1 MTGRVMRKTAMPRGR
16 PPRPRSLRQRRKRRR
31 RRSRRRR
38 KSSVVSAQD
47 VRDAA
52 AGLAGVAVRTPL
64 RFIET
69 LNVYLKLES
78 LQPIGAFKLRGAY
91 NAVRRLPEAVRRNG
105 VITYS
110 SGNHGQALAY
120 AAQLVGVRA
129 VVVMPETAPAVKV
142 AGVKKWG
149 GEVVLAGRTS
159 DDRQRAAEAIAVRDA
174 LAVVPPFDHAD
185 IVAGQA
191 TVGLEIAEQLPDV
204 RAVVVP
210 VGGGGLIAGVV
221 TGLAAAGSQARVWGV
236 EPTGAPKLT
245 RSLEAGRPLRLEGTA
260 SLADGLITLSVGAV
274 PFAHLTAQRDRLAGV
289 VLVEDDTLREAVQ
302 FLWRQCHLA
311 VEPSGAATTAA
322 LRSGAVGSVPPTV
335 LVVSGGNVDPSD
347 RKSVV

>member
-1 MTGRVMRKTAMPRGR
+1 MTGRVARMTTAPRGL
-16 PPRPRSLRQRRKRRR
+16 PPRPRRPRPRR

-38 KSSVVSAQD
+38 KSSVVTAED
-47 VRDAA
+47 VREAA

-64 RFIET
+64 RFVDP
-69 LNVYLKLES
+69 LNAYLKLES
-78 LQPIGAFKLRGAY
+78 LQPTAAFKLRGAY
-91 NAVRRLPEAVRRNG
+91 TAIRRMPYDARRGG

-110 SGNHGQALAY
+110 SGNHGQAVAY

-149 GEVVLAGRTS
+149 GEVVFAGRTS
-159 DDRQRAAEAIAVRDA
+159 DDRQRTAEEIAARDGLAI
-174 LAVVPPFDHAD
+174 VPPFDHPD

-204 RAVVVP
+204 QTVLVP

-221 TGLAAAGSQARVWGV
+221 TGLAAAGSRATVWGV
-236 EPTGAPKLT
+236 EPVGAPKLK
-245 RSLEAGRPLRLEGTA
+245 RSLEAGRPVRLERTA
-260 SLADGLITLSVGAV
+260 SIADGLITLSVGEI
-274 PFAHLTAQRDRLAGV
+274 PFAHLAAHRDHVAGV
-289 VLVEDDTLREAVQ
+289 ALVEDEPLREAVH
-302 FLWRQCHLA
+302 FLWQHCHLA

-322 LRSGAVGSVPPTV
+322 VRSGAVNPVSPTV
-335 LVVSGGNVDPSD
+335 LVVSGGNVDPSLLED
-347 RKSVV
+347 

>member
-1 MTGRVMRKTAMPRGR
+1 MAMRTTPMPRGR
-16 PPRPRSLRQRRKRRR
+16 PPRPRRPRQRRSC
-31 RRSRRRR
+31 SRRRR
-38 KSSVVSAQD
+38 KNSVVTAED
-47 VRDAA
+47 VREAA

-64 RFIET
+64 RFVES
-69 LNVYLKLES
+69 LNAYLKLES

-91 NAVRRLPEAVRRNG
+91 NAIRRLPDPARKRG

-159 DDRQRAAEAIAVRDA
+159 DDRQRAAQAIAVRDG
-174 LAVVPPFDHAD
+174 LAVVPPFDHPD

-204 RAVVVP
+204 RTVLVP

-221 TGLAAAGSQARVWGV
+221 T
-236 EPTGAPKLT
+236 
-245 RSLEAGRPLRLEGTA
+245 
-260 SLADGLITLSVGAV
+260 
-274 PFAHLTAQRDRLAGV
+274 
-289 VLVEDDTLREAVQ
+289 
-302 FLWRQCHLA
+302 
-311 VEPSGAATTAA
+311 TAA
-322 LRSGAVGSVPPTV
+322 VRSGAVHPVPPTV
-335 LVVSGGNVDPSD
+335 LVVSGGNVDPSLLEA
-347 RKSVV
+347 

>member
-69 LNVYLKLES
+69 LK
-78 LQPIGAFKLRGAY
+78 PIGAFKLRGAY

-159 DDRQRAAEAIAVRDA
+159 DDRQRAAEDMAARDG
-174 LAVVPPFDHAD
+174 LAMVPPFDHPD

-204 RAVVVP
+204 RTVVVP

-221 TGLAAAGSQARVWGV
+221 TGLAAAGSRATVWGV
-236 EPTGAPKLT
+236 EPGHD
-245 RSLEAGRPLRLEGTA
+245 AG
-260 SLADGLITLSVGAV
+260 D
-274 PFAHLTAQRDRLAGV
+274 
-289 VLVEDDTLREAVQ
+289 
-302 FLWRQCHLA
+302 
-311 VEPSGAATTAA
+311 
-322 LRSGAVGSVPPTV
+322 
-335 LVVSGGNVDPSD
+335 
-347 RKSVV
+347 